1 MAAQTDPMLPRPFR
15 IEKVTHETAD
25 TFTFELS
32 QQQTNGNSGFDFAC
46 GQFNMLYTF
55 GTGEIPVS
63 ISGDPARPQR
73 LVHTIRAVGSVTRA
87 MKKLK
92 KGDTLGVRGP
102 FGSAWPVQQAEG
114 NDVVIIAG
122 GIGLAPLRP
131 AIYSILQNRE
141 KYGNVVLLYGARTPQ
156 DILFEKELREWRGRF
171 DMQVLITVDHALGTW
186 KGNIGVVPDLIKR
199 VKIDPDNTIAMVC
212 GPEIMM
218 RFCVIGLHNRGMEHD
233 TIFVSME
240 RNMKCGI
247 GLCGHCQY
255 GPEFIC
261 KDGPVFP
268 FSKIRTLFD
277 IYEL

>member
-1 MAAQTDPMLPRPFR
+1 MAALTDPMLPRPFR

-32 QQQTNGNSGFDFAC
+32 QQQADGDGRFDFAC

-63 ISGDPARPQR
+63 ISGDPAKPQR

-114 NDVVIIAG
+114 NDVIIIAG

-131 AIYSILQNRE
+131 AICSILQNRE
-141 KYGNVVLLYGARTPQ
+141 KYGHVALLYGARTPQ

-171 DMQVLITVDHALGTW
+171 DMQVMITVDHAVGTW

-218 RFCVIGLHNRGMEHD
+218 RFCVIELHNRGMEHD

>member
-1 MAAQTDPMLPRPFR
+1 MAALTDPMLPRPFR

-32 QQQTNGNSGFDFAC
+32 QQQTDGDGRFDFAC

-63 ISGDPARPQR
+63 ISGDPAKPQR

-114 NDVVIIAG
+114 NDVIIIAG

-131 AIYSILQNRE
+131 AICSILQNRE
-141 KYGNVVLLYGARTPQ
+141 KYGHVALLYGARTPQ

-171 DMQVLITVDHALGTW
+171 DMQVMITVDHAVGTW

>member
-1 MAAQTDPMLPRPFR
+1 MAEITDPMLPRPFR
-15 IEKVTHETAD
+15 IEKTTRETDD
-25 TFTFELS
+25 TFTFELIP
-32 QQQTNGNSGFDFAC
+32 TEGNGTSDFQFAA

-55 GTGEIPVS
+55 GCGEIPIS
-63 ISGDPARPQR
+63 ISGNPDKPQR
-73 LVHTIRAVGSVTRA
+73 LVHTIRAVGGVTRA

-92 KGDTLGVRGP
+92 KGDTIGVRGP
-102 FGSAWPVQQAEG
+102 YGSAWPVQAAEG
-114 NDVVIIAG
+114 NDVIIIAG

-131 AIYSILQNRE
+131 AIYSILNNRE
-141 KYGNVVLLYGARTPQ
+141 KYGKFILLYGARTPK
-156 DILFEKELREWRGRF
+156 DILFEKQLREWRGRF
-171 DMQVLITVDHALGTW
+171 DMQVLITVDHAVGTW

-199 VKIDPDNTIAMVC
+199 VSFDADSTVAMVC

-218 RFCVIGLHNRGMEHD
+218 RFCVIGLRNRGIEHD
-233 TIFVSME
+233 RIFVSME

-268 FSKIRTLFD
+268 FSRIQKLFD